1 MSRVPPQ
8 PMFLETGARYRVRVF
23 LGDFVNFTLG
33 LVYYVACATLGV
45 LAVAIDAVLRT
56 HLYDAFIALVERIDH
71 GKETV
76 VEPS

>member
-8 PMFLETGARYRVRVF
+8 PMFLESSARYRVRVF

-45 LAVAIDAVLRT
+45 LAVVVDAVLRT
-56 HLYDAFIALVERIDH
+56 HLYDFFIAVVERIDH
-71 GKETV
+71 GKETM

>member
-8 PMFLETGARYRVRVF
+8 PMFLESGTRYRVRVF

-33 LVYYVACATLGV
+33 IVYYVACATLGV
-45 LAVAIDAVLRT
+45 LAIAVDAMLRT
-56 HLYDAFIALVERIDH
+56 RLYDAFIALVERIDH